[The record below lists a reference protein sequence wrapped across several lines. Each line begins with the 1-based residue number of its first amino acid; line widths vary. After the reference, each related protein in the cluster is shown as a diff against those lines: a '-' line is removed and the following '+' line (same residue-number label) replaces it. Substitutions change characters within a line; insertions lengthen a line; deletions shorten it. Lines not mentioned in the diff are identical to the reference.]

1 MDEDLDNMSGSDFDD
16 DEDPDKI
23 EVPGQYSELGGVDFV
38 DAFSKGGGKDLAA
51 AASIQET
58 RESKMKQ
65 EDMIKN
71 EMKPPPMNMG
81 GNSKMGG
88 NMSLGPYDMMRNSSS
103 KLTLIVWFLRFE
115 RGRRMF

>member
-1 MDEDLDNMSGSDFDD
+1 
-16 DEDPDKI
+16 
-23 EVPGQYSELGGVDFV
+23 
-38 DAFSKGGGKDLAA
+38 
-51 AASIQET
+51 
-58 RESKMKQ
+58 MKQ